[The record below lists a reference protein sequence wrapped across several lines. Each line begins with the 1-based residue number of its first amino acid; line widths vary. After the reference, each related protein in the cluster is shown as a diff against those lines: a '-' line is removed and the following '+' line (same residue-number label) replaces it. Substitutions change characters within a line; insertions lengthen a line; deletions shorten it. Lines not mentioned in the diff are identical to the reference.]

1 MNTNLESKDIDL
13 GFKNTP
19 KDVAEFNIRRKDGKY
34 YDISQDS
41 LVDQGITRLTDEQFL
56 QLLASFLLEIV
67 CILFLLFA
75 FLFLQ

>member
-41 LVDQGITRLTDEQFL
+41 LVDQGITRLTD
-56 QLLASFLLEIV
+56 
-67 CILFLLFA
+67 
-75 FLFLQ
+75 